1 MSRHDVDERE
11 LLQNLLQR
19 GYRYALSLTHNNEKA
34 EDLLQDAWLSVL
46 SKGGPRHVGY
56 LFATIRNRFIDLD
69 RRAAV
74 LLVEPLEEGDLAG
87 MEPQAALEAEEV
99 RVELLALESALGTLR
114 PEEREVLFLTA
125 VEGFTAREV
134 SQLTRRPRGTI
145 LSLAYRARIKLREF
159 MTRAES
165 ERRR

>member
-1 MSRHDVDERE
+1 
-11 LLQNLLQR
+11 
-19 GYRYALSLTHNNEKA
+19 
-34 EDLLQDAWLSVL
+34 
-46 SKGGPRHVGY
+46 
-56 LFATIRNRFIDLD
+56 
-69 RRAAV
+69 
-74 LLVEPLEEGDLAG
+74 